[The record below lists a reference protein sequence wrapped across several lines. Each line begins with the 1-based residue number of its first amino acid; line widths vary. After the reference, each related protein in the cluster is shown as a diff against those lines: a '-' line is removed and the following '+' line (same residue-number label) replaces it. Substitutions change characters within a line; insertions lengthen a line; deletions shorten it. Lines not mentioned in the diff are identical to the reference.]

1 MTPHSAT
8 PVYRFGPF
16 RLDAADCRL
25 FRDDAIVD
33 LSPRLVD
40 VLRLLVARPGELVTK
55 EQLLETVWPD
65 VIVTDNALAR
75 AISDIRHALGDSPA
89 NPVYIQTVTRR
100 GYRFLGQVHASTRRP
115 GAPDPRDAGDPRESG
130 EAHETR
136 DARTTP
142 DTRDASEAL
151 EPYRAWIEGRLQL
164 ETLQVAAIPGAVAS
178 FERAVALAPQDALA
192 RAGLANARFMQ
203 FEMTRGE
210 NQPAY
215 ALLQQAL
222 ADARAAC
229 GLDPSLGEA
238 WATLSF
244 VLVSTGESAEAAA
257 AARRAIALQPGNWR
271 HEFRLAHATWGEER
285 LRAVDRTLGLFADF
299 AFAHFVGA
307 MVHIAR
313 RSFQAADALLRR
325 GVAIQDRQAGRPAT
339 FPATGLHWL
348 AGLVCLAQAQTPKPV
363 PGQASEHAQSQAQGR
378 AQEHAQ
384 PLANQQAQEKA
395 LAHFEQECRG
405 EHGGVLYAIEF
416 AVNAWDAIGWVRLE
430 RGDHE
435 GALAAFREALA
446 RMPSHARSR
455 LGERLALERLGRHDE
470 AGRAAS
476 SVTQC
481 LAQLT
486 QGRRVSEAAIVS
498 AADLAAC
505 GQIDAAATM
514 LERLLVSAP
523 PGFAGW
529 TIPVEPLLAPLH
541 GTAAFDRVLAILA
554 ERAA

>member
-1 MTPHSAT
+1 MTPHSGT

-16 RLDAADCRL
+16 RLDAAECRL
-25 FRDDAIVD
+25 FHDDAIVD

-100 GYRFLGQVHASTRRP
+100 GYRFLGRV
-115 GAPDPRDAGDPRESG
+115 DA
-130 EAHETR
+130 R
-136 DARTTP
+136 DARERR
-142 DTRDASEAL
+142 DGRDSARSREAGGARDASEAL
-151 EPYRAWIEGRLQL
+151 EPYRAWSEGRLQI
-164 ETLQVAAIPGAVAS
+164 ETLQVASIPVAVAS

-203 FEMTRGE
+203 FELTRGD

-229 GLDPSLGEA
+229 ALDPSLGEA

-244 VLVSTGESAEAAA
+244 VLVSAGQSAEAAA
-257 AARRAIALQPGNWR
+257 AARRANALQPGNWR

-285 LRAVDRTLGLFADF
+285 LRAVDRALALFGDF
-299 AFAHFVGA
+299 AFAHFIGA

-313 RSFQAADALLRR
+313 RSFHAADALLQR

-348 AGLVCLAQAQTPKPV
+348 AGLVSLAQA
-363 PGQASEHAQSQAQGR
+363 HAQARAQGAADSHGHVQAQ
-378 AQEHAQ
+378 A
-384 PLANQQAQEKA
+384 KA
-395 LAHFEQECRG
+395 IAHFEHECRV
-405 EHGGVLYAIEF
+405 EKSGVLYAVEF
-416 AVNAWDAIGWVRLE
+416 AVNAWDAIGCVRLSQ
-430 RGDHE
+430 GDDE
-435 GALAAFREALA
+435 GALAAFREALT
-446 RMPSHARSR
+446 RMPGHARSR

-470 AGRAAS
+470 AKQVAAR
-476 SVTQC
+476 VADGIT
-481 LAQLT
+481 QLT
-486 QGRRVSEAAIVS
+486 QGRRMSEAAIVS

-505 GQIDAAATM
+505 GQIDAAAAT
-514 LERLLVSAP
+514 LERLVVSAP

-541 GTAAFDRVLAILA
+541 GSAAFDRVLAILA

>member
-1 MTPHSAT
+1 MTAHPAT

-16 RLDAADCRL
+16 RLDAAECRL

-65 VIVTDNALAR
+65 VVVTDNALAR

-100 GYRFLGQVHASTRRP
+100 GYRFLGRVDTATPHPRE
-115 GAPDPRDAGDPRESG
+115 GARLSDAGDV
-130 EAHETR
+130 
-136 DARTTP
+136 
-142 DTRDASEAL
+142 L
-151 EPYRAWIEGRLQL
+151 EPYRAWSEGRLQL

-203 FEMTRGE
+203 FELTRGD

-229 GLDPSLGEA
+229 SLDASVGEA

-244 VLVSTGESAEAAA
+244 VLVSAGQSAEAAA
-257 AARRAIALQPGNWR
+257 AARRALALQPGNWR

-285 LRAVDRTLGLFADF
+285 LRAVDRTLGLFGDV
-299 AFAHFVGA
+299 AFTHFVGA

-313 RSFQAADALLRR
+313 RSFSAADALLQR
-325 GVAIQDRQAGRPAT
+325 GVAIQDRQVGRTAT
-339 FPATGLHWL
+339 FPAVGLHWL
-348 AGLVCLAQAQTPKPV
+348 AGLVCLAHAQTQSP
-363 PGQASEHAQSQAQGR
+363 AQSQD
-378 AQEHAQ
+378 
-384 PLANQQAQEKA
+384 KA

-405 EHGGVLYAIEF
+405 ENSGVLYAVEF
-416 AVNAWDAIGWVRLE
+416 AVNAWDAIGCVRLSQ
-430 RGDHE
+430 GDHE
-435 GALAAFREALA
+435 GALAAFREALV
-446 RMPSHARSR
+446 RMPGHARSR
-455 LGERLALERLGRHDE
+455 LGERIALERLGRHDD
-470 AGRAAS
+470 AKQVAALVADS
-476 SVTQC
+476 ITQ
-481 LAQLT
+481 LM

-498 AADLAAC
+498 AADLASC
-505 GQIDAAATM
+505 GQMEAAAAT
-514 LERLLVSAP
+514 LERLLASAP

-529 TIPVEPLLAPLH
+529 TIPIEPLLAPLH
-541 GTAAFDRVLAILA
+541 GSPAFGRVLAILA